1 MSDFDPSQVLE
12 CERERLANSGLIQ
25 PHGVLL
31 FIDKASGTFR
41 YVSAN
46 AEAWLG
52 EPPEALLGRDGRDWL
67 ERNLPEL
74 VVLPTIVGKPLPL
87 SGALDL
93 GGGLLDVLI
102 SPNGAGWLLEFEP
115 SHPGAEEP
123 KPGANVLGADNPGS
137 HQPGANVQGANDPGA
152 EETGAADLGAK
163 DWGARPRRSQEP
175 PSDATQLQ
183 GLEQRLVAAVSDL
196 TGYDRVMLY
205 QFHPDW
211 SGEVLAEAVRSATG
225 TYLGLRFPASDI
237 PAIARGLYAQT
248 PYRHIP
254 DAAADPV
261 PLVSRQGAGTQLD
274 LTWSELRSVSPVH
287 AQYLRNMRVRSS
299 FSVSLMLEGKLW
311 GLVAC
316 HHPEPWTIPLPVR
329 LRCQQLAGEFMTA
342 LHGFRKTAQRGIH
355 AALTGCLGPIKASV
369 SQGASLPEALGRAFP
384 TLAPLFGA
392 PSGALFIDQHLTQFG
407 APQEPGALETL
418 HQWWLRQ
425 QSEPVVALDQL
436 PEDLS
441 QALGSREDRPHG
453 VLAIGLR
460 ARTLG
465 DALVSLYLLRPEE
478 AREIAWAGNPEK
490 PLEATP
496 DGQRLSPRNSFDKWV
511 EVRHGYSR
519 AWDEDSL
526 FAARQLREQLM
537 TWI

>member
-1 MSDFDPSQVLE
+1 MTDFDPSQVLE

-25 PHGVLL
+25 PGGALL

-67 ERNLPEL
+67 EQNLPDL
-74 VVLPTIVGKPLPL
+74 MNLPTIVGKPLPL

-115 SHPGAEEP
+115 SQPGVEE
-123 KPGANVLGADNPGS
+123 PGAN
-137 HQPGANVQGANDPGA
+137 
-152 EETGAADLGAK
+152 
-163 DWGARPRRSQEP
+163 DWGAHPRLSQEP
-175 PSDATQLQ
+175 PADTAQLQ
-183 GLEQRLVAAVSDL
+183 GVEQRLVAAVSDL

-211 SGEVLAEAVRSATG
+211 SGEVLAETVRSATG

-254 DAAADPV
+254 DAAADPI
-261 PLVSRQGAGTQLD
+261 PLVSHQGDGTQLD

-316 HHPEPWTIPLPVR
+316 HHPDPRTIPLLVR
-329 LRCQQLAGEFMTA
+329 LRCQELAGEFMTA

-369 SQGASLPEALGRAFP
+369 SQGASLAEAISRAFP
-384 TLAPLFGA
+384 ILGQLFGA
-392 PSGALFIDQHLTQFG
+392 PSGALFIDQHLTAFG
-407 APQEPGALETL
+407 APQEAGALETL
-418 HQWWLRQ
+418 HHWWLRHQ
-425 QSEPVVALDQL
+425 GAPVAALDLL
-436 PEDLS
+436 PESLS
-441 QALGSREDRPHG
+441 QALGTREERPHG
-453 VLAIGLR
+453 VLAIVLR

-465 DALVSLYLLRPEE
+465 DVLVSLYLLRPEE